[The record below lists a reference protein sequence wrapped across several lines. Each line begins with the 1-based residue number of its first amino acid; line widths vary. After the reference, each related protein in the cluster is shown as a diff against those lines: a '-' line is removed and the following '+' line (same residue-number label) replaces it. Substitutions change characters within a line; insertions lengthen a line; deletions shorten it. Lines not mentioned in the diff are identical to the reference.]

1 MDEYILF
8 LDESNV
14 TKYNPYLLLGGLVI
28 SRKEYKN
35 KLIPDIQ
42 ACKTILGNPHIVF
55 HYTDILKKQN
65 DFAIMCSNDNMCSDF
80 WNKLQASL
88 TDADY
93 QILSSYTHIQNYNN
107 EYPKKLCHDS
117 YELLF
122 STIINNY
129 VYFLRKNNA
138 RGSIV
143 FEAREETQNR
153 KIQQYYFHI
162 LKYGNNIYKSEAIEE
177 FITTTSFIV
186 KEENCI
192 GLQIAD
198 IITNSCMKHV
208 NGQNVKH
215 NLWNILEPKLY
226 GGNTNNTDIYGLVKL
241 F

>member
-1 MDEYILF
+1 MEDYILF
-8 LDESNV
+8 LDESSV
-14 TKYNPYLLLGGLVI
+14 TKHNPYLLLGGLVI

-42 ACKTILGNPHIVF
+42 NCKTILGNPHIVF

-65 DFAIMCSNDNMCSDF
+65 EFAFLCGNTTMCSSF
-80 WNKLQASL
+80 WNKLQTTL
-88 TDADY
+88 RDTDY
-93 QILSSYTHIQNYNN
+93 HILSSYTHINNYNGA
-107 EYPKKLCHDS
+107 YPKDICRDS

-122 STIINNY
+122 FTIINNY
-129 VYFLRKNNA
+129 IHFLRKNNA

-153 KIQQYYFHI
+153 KIQQYYFHM
-162 LKYGNNIYKSEAIEE
+162 LQYGTNIYKPKAIDEL
-177 FITTTSFIV
+177 ITTTSFIV

-198 IITNSCMKHV
+198 IIANSCMKHI

-215 NLWNILEPKLY
+215 NIWNILEHKLY
-226 GGNTNNTDIYGLVKL
+226 DGNVKNIDVYGLVKL